1 MAFLIETPQ
10 QELQQTLGQ
19 LMFENAM
26 LRHEVE
32 RLQRELEAKREAPAP
47 KEKQP

>member
-1 MAFLIETPQ
+1 MAMLIETAQ

-19 LMFENAM
+19 LMFENAI

-32 RLQRELEAKREAPAP
+32 RLQRELEAERAADADDG
-47 KEKQP
+47 